1 MIGWRR
7 ATSACNQPLLRITIK
22 LYYNDHSPPH
32 FHAEY
37 GEYEAQVG
45 IESFALLNGELP
57 GRALG
62 LVVEWAERHQVEL
75 LANWRRARQGVAV
88 EPIAPLE

>member
-1 MIGWRR
+1 MPVISRFFG
-7 ATSACNQPLLRITIK
+7 ITIK
-22 LYYNDHSPPH
+22 LYYNDHSPAH

-45 IESFALLNGELP
+45 IESFELLNGELP

-62 LVVEWAERHQVEL
+62 LVVEWAERHQEEL
-75 LANWRRARQGVAV
+75 RANWQRARQGVAV